1 MQRSAQYAANV
12 ATPVKYR
19 LSLSQIGLFFAKSV
33 GKNGIP
39 GIRKTQCILSRE
51 RRKCFKHLPHKGA
64 VRKGG

>member
-1 MQRSAQYAANV
+1 
-12 ATPVKYR
+12 VKYR